1 VKTPSYGLKKI
12 KDKNMRLKQSVVCIM
27 IVWAISGCS
36 GRSAFDEI
44 YSEVQVVKPTAKNY
58 AATSDNSTSSILK
71 EKHPNTTQTEEP
83 KSVHTHTTGRI
94 IDVTFD
100 QDSKLYLYTILSSK
114 NSERTLFFYD
124 KKLNYTS
131 NTLLDVDILD
141 NYLITA
147 KKHTVTTNVKS
158 TKKKKIIKHK
168 KRNYNIREAIE
179 EKINTF

>member
-1 VKTPSYGLKKI
+1 M
-12 KDKNMRLKQSVVCIM
+12 KDKNMRLKQTVVFIM
-27 IVWAISGCS
+27 IAWMLSGCS
-36 GRSAFDEI
+36 GRGAFDEI

-58 AATSDNSTSSILK
+58 AATSNNSTSSILK
-71 EKHPNTTQTEEP
+71 EKHPNATQTEEI
-83 KSVHTHTTGRI
+83 KSVHIHTSGRI

-100 QDSKLYLYTILSSK
+100 QDSKLYLYTLLSTK
-114 NSERTLFFYD
+114 DSERTLFYYD
-124 KKLNYTS
+124 KKLNYAS
-131 NTLLDVDILD
+131 STLIDVDILD

-147 KKHTVTTNVKS
+147 KKHTITTNVKS